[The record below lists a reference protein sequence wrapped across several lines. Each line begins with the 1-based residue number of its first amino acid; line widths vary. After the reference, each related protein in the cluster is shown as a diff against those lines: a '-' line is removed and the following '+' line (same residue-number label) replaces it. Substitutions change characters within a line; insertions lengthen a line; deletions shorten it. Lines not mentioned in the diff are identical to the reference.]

1 MKRILII
8 AGGILVFL
16 AVTSII
22 QYVFESSSTPD
33 YESGYIWGNVFLL
46 LLGSWL
52 LHKGIKR
59 KKKPNSEDY

>member
-16 AVTSII
+16 AVTPII
-22 QYVFESSSTPD
+22 QYVFESSSASD
-33 YESGYIWGNVFLL
+33 YGSGHIWGNVLLL

-52 LHKGIKR
+52 LYKGIKR
-59 KKKPNSEDY
+59 KRKPNSEDY